1 MAGNDI
7 AERVMQMPQGGWSA
21 PVMIAAGSVMSY
33 GALREGM
40 LLAAGWL
47 SGAHGIGKGDRV
59 GLCLPKTLETIQ
71 VIAGIHALGA
81 VYVPLPFHG
90 PVVRLNRILAS
101 LQPSLLLTTPEMA
114 AALPNHGPSIDPAR
128 IAAVD
133 LASRPLAELCRSLP
147 QRQNIE
153 QVEADDLALIYFTSG
168 STGEPKGVMWSQA
181 SMAASLKG
189 LPRWRQQRPDDRLI
203 ALAPLQYSASG
214 EIFYPLHSG
223 CSGYVCNDQES
234 LFPDRVAEIL
244 ERERITV
251 WSAAAT
257 ALRLLVESGDL
268 PSRDLR
274 HLRRVEMY
282 GERMP
287 MTALRAAM
295 AALPGVSFNNLYAA
309 SEAFDMLEYE
319 IPRDLPETMETL
331 PLGRPAPDCEPELR
345 DEADQIVSGSG
356 QVGEICVTGPRI
368 FAGYWNDPVL
378 SQSRRIAGRA
388 DTFRTG
394 DLAMRDSDGLY
405 HFVGRRD
412 HQVKLRGHRLDL
424 GEVEVMARR
433 QPTIR
438 EAVAIPIGDAADAS
452 AVVLGVLV
460 DAGVDEGEV
469 KSALSRIFAERLPR
483 FAWPSRIM
491 VLHEFPRLASGKID
505 RKAIARLLASE

>member
-1 MAGNDI
+1 MASNDI
-7 AERVMQMPQGGWSA
+7 AERVMQMPPGGWKS

-33 GALREGM
+33 GELREGM
-40 LLAAGWL
+40 LAAAAWL
-47 SGAHGIGKGDRV
+47 SGAHGIARGDRV
-59 GLCLPKTLETIQ
+59 ALCLPKTLETIQ

-81 VYVPLPFHG
+81 VYVPLPLHG
-90 PVVRLNRILAS
+90 PVIRLNRILAS
-101 LQPSLLLTTPEMA
+101 LQPALLLTTPEMA
-114 AALPNHGPSIDPAR
+114 ATLPNHGPSIDPAR

-133 LASRPLAELCRSLP
+133 LANRPLGELSRGLP
-147 QRQNIE
+147 QRQTIE
-153 QVEADDLALIYFTSG
+153 QVEANDLALIYFTSG

-223 CSGYVCNDQES
+223 CSGYICNDQES

-287 MTALRAAM
+287 MAALRAAM
-295 AALPGVSFNNLYAA
+295 AALPGASFNNLYAA

-331 PLGRPAPDCEPELR
+331 PLGWPAPGCEPELR
-345 DEADQIVSGSG
+345 DEADRIVRGSG
-356 QVGEICVTGPRI
+356 EVGEICVTGPRI
-368 FAGYWNDPVL
+368 FAGYWNDSVL
-378 SQSRRIAGRA
+378 SQSRRIDGRA

-394 DLAMRDSDGLY
+394 DLAKCDSDGLY

-424 GEVEVMARR
+424 GEVEVMAKR
-433 QPTIR
+433 QPAIR
-438 EAVAIPIGDAADAS
+438 E
-452 AVVLGVLV
+452 
-460 DAGVDEGEV
+460 V
-469 KSALSRIFAERLPR
+469 KTALNRIFAERLPR
-483 FAWPSRIM
+483 FAWPSR
-491 VLHEFPRLASGKID
+491 VLVLREFPRLASGKID
-505 RKAIARLLASE
+505 RKAIERLLANE